1 MIYMLLADGFE
12 EIEALEPLDIL
23 RRAKIEVKTA
33 GLKGREVEGA
43 HGIKVI
49 ADIGIDEVD
58 TSDMELLFLPGG
70 MGYKNLD
77 ASEKVHS
84 LIDYAAENNIY
95 IASICAAPSIVG
107 KKGLLNGRR
116 ATCFPGFEEFLLGS
130 IVSSDKVVTDGKF
143 ITAKGAGAAADLGF
157 QIVKILKGI
166 DKAEELRGAMQY

>member
-23 RRAKIEVKTA
+23 RRAEIEVKTA
-33 GLKGREVEGA
+33 GLKNKEVVGA

-49 ADIGIDEVD
+49 ADIEIDEVD
-58 TSDMELLFLPGG
+58 VNDMDLLFLPGG

-77 ASEKVHS
+77 SSEKVHY
-84 LIDYAAENNIY
+84 LIDYAASNNIY
-95 IASICAAPSIVG
+95 IASICAAPSIIG
-107 KKGLLNGRR
+107 KKNLLNGKK

-130 IVSSDKVVTDGKF
+130 TVKTDKVVVDGKF

-157 QIVKILKGI
+157 KIVEILK
-166 DKAEELRGAMQY
+166 DEDVAKTLRGAMQY

>member
-1 MIYMLLADGFE
+1 MIYMLLANGFQ

-23 RRAKIEVKTA
+23 RRADIDVKTCA
-33 GLKGREVEGA
+33 LLDKTVEGA

-77 ASEKVHS
+77 ASEKVHA
-84 LIDYAAENNIY
+84 LIDYAAKNNIY

-107 KKGLLNGRR
+107 KKNLLNGKK
-116 ATCFPGFEEFLLGS
+116 ATCFPGFEEFLYGAEVLA
-130 IVSSDKVVTDGKF
+130 DKVVTDGKF
-143 ITAKGAGAAADLGF
+143 ITGKGAGAASDLGF
-157 QIVKILKGI
+157 KIVEILKG
-166 DKAEELRGAMQY
+166 EEIAKTLRGAMQY